1 MNKQFYTSPTL
12 GIEEIQVESGIAVST
27 QIIQEN
33 MINEIWLTEEEVAF
47 NLDFL
52 NTQCGY

>member
-33 MINEIWLTEEEVAF
+33 MINEIWLTEEDRTGLFE
-47 NLDFL
+47 
-52 NTQCGY
+52 

>member
-1 MNKQFYTSPTL
+1 MNKQNYIAPAV

-33 MINEIWLTEEEVAF
+33 MINEIWLTEEEV
-47 NLDFL
+47 DW
-52 NTQCGY
+52 

>member
-27 QIIQEN
+27 QVFETSLFNDIY
-33 MINEIWLTEEEVAF
+33 LTEETVTWDE
-47 NLDFL
+47 
-52 NTQCGY
+52 